1 MNFVHLHVHSHYST
15 LDGMSKVPDIVDK
28 CIRTGMPA
36 VALTDHGNM
45 YGIKE
50 FLDYCKSVNQSN
62 EAKWKETHDAS
73 EPFVPFKPIV
83 GIEAYCAHR
92 SRRSMTSEQAI
103 WPDGVTYQIDK
114 SGWHLILLAKNE
126 LGYRN
131 LCKLT
136 SAGFMDDAFYSRPRI
151 DKELLEHYHEG
162 LIACSACL
170 GGEISQKILHGD
182 LSGAEQAV
190 QWFKQVFGE
199 DYYLELQR
207 HQTDKPNGNQETY
220 QEQLRVNP
228 VLIELA
234 RKYDIKL
241 ICTNDSHFLDE
252 QNADAHEHLICI
264 STNQK
269 ITDQRDKMRYTK
281 QEWLKTPEEM
291 ARIFDDIPE
300 ALANTLEI
308 ADKVEIYDIDR
319 GPIMPKFDIPASFG
333 NEEDYPDRLSFES
346 AYLRHLTM
354 QGALQRYGQQRLDTD
369 EVLKERIEFE
379 LNTIISMGFPGY
391 FLIVMDFIRAA
402 REELDV
408 SVGPG
413 RGSAAGSVVA
423 YCLKI
428 TDLDPLEY
436 DLLFERFLNPD
447 RISLPDIDTDFEDS
461 GRGKVLDW
469 VSQKYGATH
478 VAHIITYG
486 KMATRSALADVARV
500 EGVSIP
506 VSNQLKSYVPARDFP
521 DSIKDDKG
529 KKPKV
534 NLRNCYKYIDE
545 LRAIYEGDD
554 PVLHNTLEY
563 AAQLEDTIR
572 QVGVH
577 ACGVIIGADDLTKFA
592 PLASVLEPKTQKRV
606 LVTQYDGHVVESVG
620 LIKMDFLGLITLSII
635 KECIHTVKR
644 TQGVDIDINHIPLD
658 DELTYKL
665 FQEGRTVAVFQFES
679 SGMRSYMRQ
688 LKPTVM
694 GDLIAMNALY
704 RPGPMD
710 YIPQFIRR
718 KHGIEQ
724 VTYDIP
730 VMEKYLKDTYGV
742 TVYQEQVM
750 LLSRLLA
757 NFTRGESDKLR
768 KAMGKK
774 QMKILQ
780 ELKGKFMTGG
790 KANGYDPKILDK
802 IWADWEKFASYAF
815 NKSHAAC
822 YSWVAYQTAYL
833 KAHYPSEFMAAN
845 LTILKNST
853 KDVTRLMDEC
863 TEMNIRVLEP
873 DVNESGL
880 NFTANAKGDIRFGLG
895 GVKGVGENAVEAIV
909 TEREKNGK
917 YRDIYDFVER
927 VNLTACNKKTI
938 ESLAYAGA
946 FDCFSGLYR
955 EQLLGIN
962 SRGESV
968 LDTLVR
974 YGNLYQQNKADSQFT
989 LFGAAELEVDIQK
1002 PELPVVPRMT
1012 NIERLNKEKEM
1023 IGIYLS
1029 AHPLDDYEFE
1039 VRELCSVTAE
1049 ELKRFRDWEKP
1060 DQRAAAIS
1068 QFAQGGNDDEGEETE
1083 TAVETIIT
1091 SDADGEL
1098 VTEEKEVPAESAP
1111 RPVRLSPEEWIHAH
1125 EKRQLTV
1132 GGIIT
1137 ASEERTSQ
1145 KGTLYGKYTIEDYT
1159 GSYEFLVF
1167 GDDYKRFA
1175 PLLKKDV
1182 YAYVTVQVQPRGWG
1196 GKFYKEVPFAEAE
1209 YECRVKDVQLLQDAQ
1224 KNRVHSLTLTMPVD
1238 KLTEAW
1244 AAEFQ
1249 DICRDANDD
1258 DGLVVRFRIED
1269 SLHHNGVTLTA
1280 RTVHIRVTKP
1290 FYHWLR
1296 TKSNDHELVYN
1307 FK

>member
-234 RKYDIKL
+234 RKYDITL

-486 KMATRSALADVARV
+486 KML
-500 EGVSIP
+500 I
-506 VSNQLKSYVPARDFP
+506 SN
-521 DSIKDDKG
+521 
-529 KKPKV
+529 
-534 NLRNCYKYIDE
+534 
-545 LRAIYEGDD
+545 
-554 PVLHNTLEY
+554 
-563 AAQLEDTIR
+563 
-572 QVGVH
+572 
-577 ACGVIIGADDLTKFA
+577 IG
-592 PLASVLEPKTQKRV
+592 
-606 LVTQYDGHVVESVG
+606 
-620 LIKMDFLGLITLSII
+620 
-635 KECIHTVKR
+635 
-644 TQGVDIDINHIPLD
+644 
-658 DELTYKL
+658 
-665 FQEGRTVAVFQFES
+665 
-679 SGMRSYMRQ
+679 
-688 LKPTVM
+688 
-694 GDLIAMNALY
+694 
-704 RPGPMD
+704 
-710 YIPQFIRR
+710 
-718 KHGIEQ
+718 
-724 VTYDIP
+724 
-730 VMEKYLKDTYGV
+730 
-742 TVYQEQVM
+742 
-750 LLSRLLA
+750 
-757 NFTRGESDKLR
+757 
-768 KAMGKK
+768 
-774 QMKILQ
+774 
-780 ELKGKFMTGG
+780 
-790 KANGYDPKILDK
+790 
-802 IWADWEKFASYAF
+802 
-815 NKSHAAC
+815 
-822 YSWVAYQTAYL
+822 
-833 KAHYPSEFMAAN
+833 
-845 LTILKNST
+845 
-853 KDVTRLMDEC
+853 
-863 TEMNIRVLEP
+863 
-873 DVNESGL
+873 
-880 NFTANAKGDIRFGLG
+880 
-895 GVKGVGENAVEAIV
+895 
-909 TEREKNGK
+909 
-917 YRDIYDFVER
+917 
-927 VNLTACNKKTI
+927 
-938 ESLAYAGA
+938 
-946 FDCFSGLYR
+946 
-955 EQLLGIN
+955 
-962 SRGESV
+962 V
-968 LDTLVR
+968 LDRHFKTTKRNHLSTLC
-974 YGNLYQQNKADSQFT
+974 Q
-989 LFGAAELEVDIQK
+989 
-1002 PELPVVPRMT
+1002 VPL
-1012 NIERLNKEKEM
+1012 IE
-1023 IGIYLS
+1023 
-1029 AHPLDDYEFE
+1029 A
-1039 VRELCSVTAE
+1039 CS
-1049 ELKRFRDWEKP
+1049 
-1060 DQRAAAIS
+1060 
-1068 QFAQGGNDDEGEETE
+1068 
-1083 TAVETIIT
+1083 
-1091 SDADGEL
+1091 L
-1098 VTEEKEVPAESAP
+1098 V
-1111 RPVRLSPEEWIHAH
+1111 
-1125 EKRQLTV
+1125 
-1132 GGIIT
+1132 
-1137 ASEERTSQ
+1137 
-1145 KGTLYGKYTIEDYT
+1145 
-1159 GSYEFLVF
+1159 
-1167 GDDYKRFA
+1167 
-1175 PLLKKDV
+1175 
-1182 YAYVTVQVQPRGWG
+1182 
-1196 GKFYKEVPFAEAE
+1196 
-1209 YECRVKDVQLLQDAQ
+1209 
-1224 KNRVHSLTLTMPVD
+1224 
-1238 KLTEAW
+1238 
-1244 AAEFQ
+1244 
-1249 DICRDANDD
+1249 
-1258 DGLVVRFRIED
+1258 
-1269 SLHHNGVTLTA
+1269 
-1280 RTVHIRVTKP
+1280 
-1290 FYHWLR
+1290 
-1296 TKSNDHELVYN
+1296 
-1307 FK
+1307 

>member
-1 MNFVHLHVHSHYST
+1 
-15 LDGMSKVPDIVDK
+15 
-28 CIRTGMPA
+28 MPEHQPE
-36 VALTDHGNM
+36 DHRA
-45 YGIKE
+45 
-50 FLDYCKSVNQSN
+50 
-62 EAKWKETHDAS
+62 AK
-73 EPFVPFKPIV
+73 
-83 GIEAYCAHR
+83 
-92 SRRSMTSEQAI
+92 
-103 WPDGVTYQIDK
+103 
-114 SGWHLILLAKNE
+114 
-126 LGYRN
+126 
-131 LCKLT
+131 
-136 SAGFMDDAFYSRPRI
+136 DDV
-151 DKELLEHYHEG
+151 E
-162 LIACSACL
+162 
-170 GGEISQKILHGD
+170 
-182 LSGAEQAV
+182 
-190 QWFKQVFGE
+190 
-199 DYYLELQR
+199 
-207 HQTDKPNGNQETY
+207 
-220 QEQLRVNP
+220 
-228 VLIELA
+228 
-234 RKYDIKL
+234 
-241 ICTNDSHFLDE
+241 
-252 QNADAHEHLICI
+252 
-264 STNQK
+264 
-269 ITDQRDKMRYTK
+269 
-281 QEWLKTPEEM
+281 
-291 ARIFDDIPE
+291 RIFDDIPE
-300 ALANTLEI
+300 AMANTLEV
-308 ADKVEIYDIDR
+308 ASKVEIYDLDKD
-319 GPIMPKFDIPASFG
+319 PIMPLFDIPESFG
-333 NEEDYPDRLSFES
+333 TEQQWRQKFTHEQLYDEFTRNEHGEVIMTEEQAEKRIHKLGGYDRLYRIKFE
-346 AYLRHLTM
+346 ADYLKYLTYK
-354 QGALQRYGQQRLDTD
+354 GAHERYGETLTEEQ
-369 EVLKERIEFE
+369 EERIKFE
-379 LNTIISMGFPGY
+379 LHTMKTMGFPGY

-428 TDLDPLEY
+428 TDLDPLKY

-447 RISLPDIDTDFEDS
+447 RISLPDIDTDIEDS

-500 EGVSIP
+500 QNVPIP
-506 VSNQLKSYVPARDFP
+506 KSNELKSYVPARDFP
-521 DSIKDDKG
+521 DSIKDANG

-545 LRAIYEGDD
+545 LRQIYEGDD
-554 PVLHNTLEY
+554 PTLRNTLEY

-572 QVGVH
+572 QVGIH

-592 PLASVLEPKTQKRV
+592 PLASVLDPKTQKRV
-606 LVTQYDGHVVESVG
+606 LVTQYDGHYVESVG

-635 KECIHTVKR
+635 KECIRTVKR
-644 TQGVDIDINHIPLD
+644 TKGIDIDIDHIPLD

-718 KHGIEQ
+718 KHGVEP

-730 VMEKYLKDTYGV
+730 IMEKYLKDTYGV

-774 QMKILQ
+774 QMAILQ
-780 ELKGKFMTGG
+780 QLKGKFMEGG
-790 KANGYDPKILDK
+790 KANGHDPKILDK

-880 NFTANAKGDIRFGLG
+880 NFMANAKGDIRFGLG

-909 TEREKNGK
+909 EEREKNGK
-917 YRDIYDFVER
+917 YRDIFDFVER

-955 EQLLGIN
+955 EQLLGTN
-962 SRGESV
+962 SKGEVV

-989 LFGAAELEVDIQK
+989 LFGAAELDIDIQK
-1002 PELPVVPRMT
+1002 PELPVAPRMT

-1060 DQRAAAIS
+1060 DQRAAAIQ
-1068 QFAQGGNDDEGEETE
+1068 QFAQGGSDSEDEEQEAT
-1083 TAVETIIT
+1083 VETILT
-1091 SDADGEL
+1091 NDADGEP
-1098 VTEEKEVPAESAP
+1098 VTEEKEVAAAP
-1111 RPVRLSPEEWIHAH
+1111 RKVRLSPEEWIHSH
-1125 EKRQLTV
+1125 EKRLLTI
-1132 GGIIT
+1132 GGIVT
-1137 ASEERTSQ
+1137 AAEERVSQ
-1145 KGTLYGKYTIEDYT
+1145 KGTLYGRYTIEDYT
-1159 GSYEFLVF
+1159 GSYEFPIF
-1167 GDDYKRFA
+1167 GEDYKRFA

-1182 YAYVTVQVQPRGWG
+1182 YAYVSIQIQPRGWG
-1196 GKFYKEVPFAEAE
+1196 GKYYRETPFAETE

-1224 KNRVHSLTLTMPVD
+1224 KNRVHNLTITMPVD
-1238 KLTEAW
+1238 KLSEAW
-1244 AAEFQ
+1244 TTEFEEQSRAA
-1249 DICRDANDD
+1249 NVD
-1258 DGLVVRFRIED
+1258 DGIVVRFRVED
-1269 SLHHNGVTLTA
+1269 SLHHNGITLTA
-1280 RTVHIRVTKP
+1280 RTVHLRVTKP
-1290 FYHWLR
+1290 FYHWLSAQR
-1296 TKSNDHELVYN
+1296 KDDILTYQFN
-1307 FK
+1307 

>member
-1 MNFVHLHVHSHYST
+1 MSFVHLHVHSHYST

-50 FLDYCKSVNQSN
+50 LLDYCAKVNKKN
-62 EAKWKETHDAS
+62 KEKWSESHDAS

-92 SRRSMTSEQAI
+92 SRRSMTNEQAT

-114 SGWHLILLAKNE
+114 SGYHLILLAKNE
-126 LGYRN
+126 LGYHN

-151 DKELLEHYHEG
+151 DHELLEMYHEG
-162 LIACSACL
+162 IIACSACL
-170 GGEISQKILHGD
+170 GGELSQKVLHGD
-182 LSGAEQAV
+182 LQGAEETV
-190 QWFKQVFGE
+190 RWFKRVFGD
-199 DYYLELQR
+199 DYYIELQR

-220 QEQLRVNP
+220 QEQRRVNP

-234 RKYDIKL
+234 RKYDVKL
-241 ICTNDSHFLDE
+241 ICSNDSHFLDE

-269 ITDQRDKMRYTK
+269 ITEQRDKMLYTK

-291 ARIFDDIPE
+291 QRIFDDIPE
-300 ALANTLEI
+300 ALQNTLEV
-308 ADKVEIYDIDR
+308 ADKVEMYTIDH
-319 GPIMPKFDIPASFG
+319 GAIMPKFDIPASFG
-333 NEEDYPDRLSFES
+333 NESDYPDRLAFES

-354 QGALQRYGQQRLDTD
+354 QGALQRYGQERLDKD

-486 KMATRSALADVARV
+486 KMAARSAIADVARV
-500 EGVSIP
+500 EGVDIP
-506 VSNQLKSYVPARDFP
+506 TSNQLKSYVPARDFP
-521 DSIKDDKG
+521 DSIKDATG

-545 LRAIYEGDD
+545 LRQIYEGDN
-554 PVLHNTLEY
+554 PVLRNTLEY

-572 QVGVH
+572 QVGIH

-592 PLASVLEPKTQKRV
+592 PLASVQDPKTQKRV

-635 KECIHTVKR
+635 KECIRTVKR
-644 TQGVDIDINHIPLD
+644 TRGIDVDIDRIPLD

-718 KHGIEQ
+718 KHGIEP

-730 VMEKYLKDTYGV
+730 IMEKYLKDTYGV

-757 NFTRGESDKLR
+757 NFTRGESDQLR

-774 QMKILQ
+774 LMNVLQ

-790 KANGYDPKILDK
+790 KANGHDPKILDK
-802 IWADWEKFASYAF
+802 IWSDWEKFASYAF

-909 TEREKNGK
+909 AEREKNGRYK
-917 YRDIYDFVER
+917 DIFDFVER

-946 FDCFSGLYR
+946 FDCFPGLYR

-962 SRGESV
+962 SKGEQV

-974 YGNLYQQNKADSQFT
+974 YGNLYQQNKADNQFT
-989 LFGAAELEVDIQK
+989 LFGAADMEVDIQK
-1002 PELPVVPRMT
+1002 PELPMAPRMT

-1039 VRELCSVTAE
+1039 VRELCTVTAE

-1060 DQRAAAIS
+1060 EQRAAAIQ
-1068 QFAQGGNDDEGEETE
+1068 QFAQGGSDNEGDEPEPTIET
-1083 TAVETIIT
+1083 VIT
-1091 SDADGEL
+1091 SDADGEP
-1098 VTEEKEVPAESAP
+1098 VAEEKEVPADVSP
-1111 RPVRLSPEEWIHAH
+1111 RPARLSPEEWIHAH
-1125 EKRQLTV
+1125 EKRTLTI
-1132 GGIIT
+1132 GGIVT
-1137 ASEERTSQ
+1137 AAEERVSQ
-1145 KGTLYGKYTIEDYT
+1145 KGTLYGRYTIEDYT
-1159 GSYEFLVF
+1159 GSYEFPIF
-1167 GDDYKRFA
+1167 GEDYKRFA

-1196 GKFYKEVPFAEAE
+1196 SKYYKELPFADAE

-1224 KNRVHSLTLTMPVD
+1224 KNRVQSLTLTMTVD
-1238 KLTEAW
+1238 KITEAW
-1244 AAEFQ
+1244 ADEFREK
-1249 DICRDANDD
+1249 CMAAKDD

-1269 SLHHNGVTLTA
+1269 SLHHNGITLTTRA
-1280 RTVHIRVTKP
+1280 VHVRVTKP

-1296 TKSNDHELVYN
+1296 TKRADHELEYH